1 MGALLKSCWLLIIVL
16 LFFCLH
22 SLPSL
27 AVVDRVPLTVT
38 LLQERLSAPVLKEG
52 MTTIDLANL
61 VIDIRDENKELQEQF
76 YQQIQGQINRAK
88 QPLGLDFSNSLIQ
101 GNFIASRLGLPT
113 PLTKV
118 ALATLLSPTEE
129 QLLQQD
135 ENFLFDSDEPVFNV
149 TVFRGPVKLQGT
161 VFMGEVDF
169 SKTFFLQ
176 IVEAMAAKFSRESNW
191 VESRF
196 ARVAKFTKA
205 NFMGDVNF
213 SQSQFLN
220 KAIFRSV
227 HFKSITNFHGSH
239 FTAEAYFDQT
249 KYDKPADFTR
259 TFWQKEANFSQS
271 QWRDRPLFSKSRF
284 LSLLTF
290 RNATF
295 EKSGAFRSSYFN
307 GVVSF
312 QDVKL
317 LDQVD
322 FSNSTFTNNSY
333 LSVSGL
339 AFDSD
344 KAKILGDRGVI
355 GQAIYLPNLAGNE
368 TVLRNLV
375 RNFRSLEQI
384 ADANQIEYKT
394 EKLRLQQLKEKLNN
408 ISFIRLINLT
418 WVADFLHTS
427 FLTLLLLLS
436 QDGTNFSLVFGTG
449 IIIFAYFGCLFWLID
464 RVRRLTPKPV
474 IPNGYEIFCM
484 VTSYIILTLSGVFN
498 ILQSASRPLLT
509 LTAIA
514 LILVPLPLILII
526 ELYRR
531 GRYHDLMDSSYF
543 LQDGSMR
550 QLRLLITRLPVV
562 PEFPLFRDRYTPISW
577 QKRWNWLN
585 YYDLSLN
592 NLLKLGFNDWRVR
605 DRELPAIISFLV
617 WYQWGIGIFYITLLL
632 WTLSRTIPGLN
643 LLIYLK

>member
-1 MGALLKSCWLLIIVL
+1 MGALLKGCWLLIIVF
-16 LFFCLH
+16 LFFSVH

-27 AVVDRVPLTVT
+27 AVMDRLPLTVT

-205 NFMGDVNF
+205 TFMGDVNF

-220 KAIFRSV
+220 KAIFRTA
-227 HFKSITNFHGSH
+227 HFKSITNFHRSH

-249 KYDKPADFTR
+249 KYDKTADFTR
-259 TFWQKEANFSQS
+259 TFWEKEANFSQS

-322 FSNSTFTNNSY
+322 FSNSTFTKNSY

-355 GQAIYLPNLAGNE
+355 GQAIYLPTLTGNE

-394 EKLRLQQLKEKLNN
+394 EKLRFQQLKQKLNN
-408 ISFIRLINLT
+408 ISVIRLINLT

-427 FLTLLLLLS
+427 FLALLLLLS

-474 IPNGYEIFCM
+474 IPSRYEIFCM

-562 PEFPLFRDRYTPISW
+562 PEFPLFRDRYTPIPW

-605 DRELPAIISFLV
+605 DQELPAIISFLV
-617 WYQWGIGIFYITLLL
+617 WYQWGIGIFYITLLI

>member
-1 MGALLKSCWLLIIVL
+1 MGALLKGCWLLIIVF
-16 LFFCLH
+16 LFFSVH

-27 AVVDRVPLTVT
+27 AVMDRVPLTVT

-227 HFKSITNFHGSH
+227 HFKSITNFHRSH

-322 FSNSTFTNNSY
+322 FSNSTFTKNSY

-394 EKLRLQQLKEKLNN
+394 EKLRLQQLKQKLNN
-408 ISFIRLINLT
+408 ISVIRLINLT

-474 IPNGYEIFCM
+474 IPSRYEIFCM

-498 ILQSASRPLLT
+498 ILQSASCPLLT

-605 DRELPAIISFLV
+605 DQELPAIISFLV
-617 WYQWGIGIFYITLLL
+617 WYQWGIGIFYITLLI

>member
-249 KYDKPADFTR
+249 KYDKLADFTR

-322 FSNSTFTNNSY
+322 FSNSTFTKNSY

-562 PEFPLFRDRYTPISW
+562 PEFPLFRDRYTPIPW

>member
-27 AVVDRVPLTVT
+27 AVMDRVPLTVT

-322 FSNSTFTNNSY
+322 FSNSTFTKNSY

-394 EKLRLQQLKEKLNN
+394 EKLRLQQLKQKLNN
-408 ISFIRLINLT
+408 ISVIRLINLT

-427 FLTLLLLLS
+427 FLALLLLLS

-474 IPNGYEIFCM
+474 IPSRYEIFCM

-605 DRELPAIISFLV
+605 DQELPAIISFLV
-617 WYQWGIGIFYITLLL
+617 WYQWGIGIFYITLLI

-643 LLIYLK
+643 ILIYLK

>member
-1 MGALLKSCWLLIIVL
+1 MGALLKGCWLLIIVF
-16 LFFCLH
+16 LFFCVH

-149 TVFRGPVKLQGT
+149 TVFRGPVKLSGT

-176 IVEAMAAKFSRESNW
+176 IVEAMEAKFSRESNW

-205 NFMGDVNF
+205 TFMGDVNF

-220 KAIFRSV
+220 KAIFRTA
-227 HFKSITNFHGSH
+227 HFKSITNFHRSH

-249 KYDKPADFTR
+249 KYDKTADFTR
-259 TFWQKEANFSQS
+259 TFWEKEANFSQS

-290 RNATF
+290 RNATL

-312 QDVKL
+312 QDLKL

-322 FSNSTFTNNSY
+322 FSNSTFTKNSY

-355 GQAIYLPNLAGNE
+355 GQAIYLPTLTGNE

-394 EKLRLQQLKEKLNN
+394 EKLRFQQLKQKLNN
-408 ISFIRLINLT
+408 ISIIRLINLT
-418 WVADFLHTS
+418 WLADFLHTS
-427 FLTLLLLLS
+427 FLALLLLLS

-474 IPNGYEIFCM
+474 IPNRYEILCM
-484 VTSYIILTLSGVFN
+484 VTSYSILTLSGVFN

-562 PEFPLFRDRYTPISW
+562 PEFPLFRDRYTPIPW

-605 DRELPAIISFLV
+605 DQELPPIISFLV

-643 LLIYLK
+643 LLIYFK

>member
-205 NFMGDVNF
+205 TFMGDVNF

-220 KAIFRSV
+220 KAIFRTA

-249 KYDKPADFTR
+249 KYDKLADFTR

-322 FSNSTFTNNSY
+322 FSNSTFTKNSY

-355 GQAIYLPNLAGNE
+355 GQAIYLPTLTGNE

-394 EKLRLQQLKEKLNN
+394 EKLRLQQLKQKLNN
-408 ISFIRLINLT
+408 ISVIRLINLT

-427 FLTLLLLLS
+427 FLALLLLLS

-474 IPNGYEIFCM
+474 IPSRYEIFCM

-562 PEFPLFRDRYTPISW
+562 PEFPLFRDRYTPIPW

-617 WYQWGIGIFYITLLL
+617 WYQWGIGIFYITLLI

>member
-1 MGALLKSCWLLIIVL
+1 VGALLKGCWLLIIVF
-16 LFFCLH
+16 LFFSVH

-27 AVVDRVPLTVT
+27 AVMDRLPLTVT

-113 PLTKV
+113 PLTKG

-149 TVFRGPVKLQGT
+149 TVFRGPVKLPGT

-176 IVEAMAAKFSRESNW
+176 IVEAMEAKFSRESNW

-205 NFMGDVNF
+205 TFMGDVNF

-220 KAIFRSV
+220 KAIFRTA
-227 HFKSITNFHGSH
+227 HFKSITNFHRSH

-249 KYDKPADFTR
+249 KYDKTADFTR
-259 TFWQKEANFSQS
+259 TFWEKEANFSQS
-271 QWRDRPLFSKSRF
+271 QWRDRPIFSKSRF

-290 RNATF
+290 RNATL

-312 QDVKL
+312 QDLKL

-322 FSNSTFTNNSY
+322 FSNSTFTKNSY

-355 GQAIYLPNLAGNE
+355 GQAIYLPTLTGNE

-394 EKLRLQQLKEKLNN
+394 EKLRFQQLKQKLNN
-408 ISFIRLINLT
+408 ISIIRLINLT
-418 WVADFLHTS
+418 WLADFLHTS
-427 FLTLLLLLS
+427 FLALLLLLS

-474 IPNGYEIFCM
+474 IPNRYEIFCM

-514 LILVPLPLILII
+514 LILVPLPLILVI

-605 DRELPAIISFLV
+605 DQELPAIISFLV
-617 WYQWGIGIFYITLLL
+617 WYQWGIGIFYITLLI

>member
-1 MGALLKSCWLLIIVL
+1 VGALLKSCWLLIIVL

-259 TFWQKEANFSQS
+259 TFWEKEANFSQS

-355 GQAIYLPNLAGNE
+355 GQAIYLPNLTGNE

-408 ISFIRLINLT
+408 ISVIRLINLT

-474 IPNGYEIFCM
+474 IPSRYEIFCM

>member
-1 MGALLKSCWLLIIVL
+1 MGALLKGCWLLIIVF
-16 LFFCLH
+16 LFFSVH

-27 AVVDRVPLTVT
+27 AVMDRVPLTVT

-191 VESRF
+191 LESRF

-205 NFMGDVNF
+205 TFMGDVNF

-220 KAIFRSV
+220 KAIFRTA

-249 KYDKPADFTR
+249 KYDKTADFTR
-259 TFWQKEANFSQS
+259 TFWEKEANFSQS

-322 FSNSTFTNNSY
+322 FSNSTFTKNSY

-355 GQAIYLPNLAGNE
+355 GQAIYLPTLAGNE

-394 EKLRLQQLKEKLNN
+394 EKLRVQQLKQKLNN
-408 ISFIRLINLT
+408 ISIIRLINLT
-418 WVADFLHTS
+418 WLADFLHTS
-427 FLTLLLLLS
+427 FLALLLLLS

-474 IPNGYEIFCM
+474 IPNRYEIFCM

-617 WYQWGIGIFYITLLL
+617 WYQWGIGIFYITLLI

>member
-1 MGALLKSCWLLIIVL
+1 MGALLKGCWLLIIVL

-27 AVVDRVPLTVT
+27 AVMDRVPLTVT

-220 KAIFRSV
+220 KAIFRTA

-259 TFWQKEANFSQS
+259 TFWEKEANFSQS

-290 RNATF
+290 RNATL

-322 FSNSTFTNNSY
+322 FSNSTFTKNSY

-394 EKLRLQQLKEKLNN
+394 EKLRLQQLKQKLNN
-408 ISFIRLINLT
+408 ISVIRLINLT

-427 FLTLLLLLS
+427 FLALLLLLS

-562 PEFPLFRDRYTPISW
+562 PEFPLFRDRYTPIPW

-605 DRELPAIISFLV
+605 DQELPAIISFLV
-617 WYQWGIGIFYITLLL
+617 WYQWGIGIFYITLLI

>member
-1 MGALLKSCWLLIIVL
+1 MGALLKGCWLLIIVL

-227 HFKSITNFHGSH
+227 HFKSITNFHRSH

-259 TFWQKEANFSQS
+259 TFWEKEANFSQS

-322 FSNSTFTNNSY
+322 FSNSTFTKNSY

-394 EKLRLQQLKEKLNN
+394 EKLRLQQLKQKLNN
-408 ISFIRLINLT
+408 ISVIRLINLT

-474 IPNGYEIFCM
+474 IPNRYEIFCM

>member
-149 TVFRGPVKLQGT
+149 TLFRGPVKLQGT

-220 KAIFRSV
+220 KAIFRSA
-227 HFKSITNFHGSH
+227 HFKSITNFHRSH

-249 KYDKPADFTR
+249 KYDKLADFTR
-259 TFWQKEANFSQS
+259 TFWEKEANFSQS

-322 FSNSTFTNNSY
+322 FSNSTFTKNSY

-394 EKLRLQQLKEKLNN
+394 EKLRLQQLKQKLNN
-408 ISFIRLINLT
+408 ISVIRLINLT

-617 WYQWGIGIFYITLLL
+617 WYQWGIGIFYITLLI

>member
-1 MGALLKSCWLLIIVL
+1 MGALLKGCWLLIIVL

-322 FSNSTFTNNSY
+322 FSNSTFTKNSY

-355 GQAIYLPNLAGNE
+355 GQAIYLPNLTGNE

-394 EKLRLQQLKEKLNN
+394 EKLRLQQLKQKLNN

-562 PEFPLFRDRYTPISW
+562 PEFPLFRDRYTPIPW

>member
-1 MGALLKSCWLLIIVL
+1 MGALLKGCWLLIIVF
-16 LFFCLH
+16 LFFSVH

-27 AVVDRVPLTVT
+27 AVMDRLPLTVT

-113 PLTKV
+113 PLTKG

-149 TVFRGPVKLQGT
+149 TVFRGPVKLPGT

-176 IVEAMAAKFSRESNW
+176 IVEAMEAKFSRESNW

-205 NFMGDVNF
+205 TFMGDVNF

-220 KAIFRSV
+220 KAIFRTA
-227 HFKSITNFHGSH
+227 HFKSITNFHRSH

-249 KYDKPADFTR
+249 KYDKTADFTR
-259 TFWQKEANFSQS
+259 TFWEKEANFSQS
-271 QWRDRPLFSKSRF
+271 QWRDRPIFSKSRF

-290 RNATF
+290 RNATL

-312 QDVKL
+312 QDLKL

-322 FSNSTFTNNSY
+322 FSNSTFTKNSY

-355 GQAIYLPNLAGNE
+355 GQAIYLPTLTGNE

-394 EKLRLQQLKEKLNN
+394 EKLRFQQLKQKLNN
-408 ISFIRLINLT
+408 ISIIRLINLT
-418 WVADFLHTS
+418 WLADFLHTS
-427 FLTLLLLLS
+427 FLALLLLLS

-474 IPNGYEIFCM
+474 IPNRYEIFCM

-514 LILVPLPLILII
+514 LILVPLPLILVI

-562 PEFPLFRDRYTPISW
+562 PEFPLFRDRYTPIPW

-605 DRELPAIISFLV
+605 DQELPPIISFLV

-643 LLIYLK
+643 LLIYFK